1 MSSSE
6 KHIAFNKN
14 EDEIKLM
21 ISNLNKK
28 LNEIYL
34 GGGKEK
40 LKNKRQ
46 KENYLLEKESAL
58 LDKNSSSIEIG
69 AFAGYKMY
77 EEFGGCPAGGVV
89 VVMGYINKKL
99 CVVVAN
105 DPSVKAGS
113 WFPITERKI

>member
-40 LKNKRQ
+40 IKKQ
-46 KENYLLEKESAL
+46 KAKGKLSARERVSLL
-58 LDKNSSSIEIG
+58 LDKESCYG
-69 AFAGYKMY
+69 
-77 EEFGGCPAGGVV
+77 
-89 VVMGYINKKL
+89 L
-99 CVVVAN
+99 CQ
-105 DPSVKAGS
+105 
-113 WFPITERKI
+113 

>member
-1 MSSSE
+1 MRSSK

-40 LKNKRQ
+40 IKMQ
-46 KENYLLEKESAL
+46 KAKGKLSARERVSLL
-58 LDKNSSSIEIG
+58 LDKESSSIEIG
-69 AFAGYKMY
+69 AFA
-77 EEFGGCPAGGVV
+77 
-89 VVMGYINKKL
+89 
-99 CVVVAN
+99 
-105 DPSVKAGS
+105 
-113 WFPITERKI
+113 

>member
-1 MSSSE
+1 MRSSK

-40 LKNKRQ
+40 IKSKRQ
-46 KENYLLEKESAL
+46 RKLSARERVSLL
-58 LDKNSSSIEIG
+58 LDKESSSIEIG
-69 AFAGYKMY
+69 AFAGYKM
-77 EEFGGCPAGGVV
+77 
-89 VVMGYINKKL
+89 
-99 CVVVAN
+99 
-105 DPSVKAGS
+105 
-113 WFPITERKI
+113 